1 MKNELQRLFVFFL
14 AAVALFVILFAFLGP
29 QGKKINLKE
38 IEFSTTNSSELY
50 FKNIRSYFY
59 DKEENTDANFM
70 LYRINSREKDSS
82 KLKLNFLLVNNWLMN
97 ECYLIAESKSEN
109 LHVEWKLKEQE
120 GRIRLQGENNRAH
133 FIFGAELFEQLDRG
147 AELWWVD
154 SGTKELLSEEE
165 KSSLKTSLKDYF
177 KLVGK
182 LR

>member
-1 MKNELQRLFVFFL
+1 MKNELQRLFLIFL
-14 AAVALFVILFAFLGP
+14 AAIAVFVVLYAFWGP

-59 DKEENTDANFM
+59 DKEENADAKFV

-82 KLKLNFLLVNNWLMN
+82 KLKLNFLLVNNWSMN
-97 ECYLIAESKSEN
+97 ECYLIAESNKEN
-109 LHVEWKLKEQE
+109 PSLKWKLEE
-120 GRIRLQGENNRAH
+120 EVGSIELEGENNRAH
-133 FIFGAELFEQLDRG
+133 FIFGAELFEQLDRSADLWWIDSG
-147 AELWWVD
+147 AEKVL
-154 SGTKELLSEEE
+154 TEEE